1 MNAYFYFGF
10 RDGPHLRRI
19 VQDNGVAGVVLLGN
33 TKEFEAARPT
43 LLNGI
48 IAAIMKRFH
57 ELGKDHTGVI
67 QATRLAS
74 KKSWPGKDDDH
85 ILNIPFLCNWKLYH
99 FIFL

>member
-1 MNAYFYFGF
+1 MNAYFCFGF

-85 ILNIPFLCNWKLYH
+85 TGMTYFCIP
-99 FIFL
+99 